1 MLERVAKLLVSAAV
15 LDDVLYS
22 ALVLLVAEPL
32 MLRRRYV
39 AFSPLV
45 LFLFAYI
52 FVYVAPYYGDLFGG
66 DAWVLK
72 LSSQELDVGVE
83 NVRCFF
89 YSWVVGV
96 LFLVPIYLRRARLE
110 SNRFAVVPLGV
121 TVRVVFL
128 MLFVYFLYIG
138 SGVDFN
144 PVLMIDRMINPRAY
158 TYIKEGFGPL
168 IFINTCMQLI
178 ALFMV
183 LNGFFSTRRKVYL
196 LLLFVVVSSMILGGG
211 KSQFLMVVIFSALLY
226 QKSGMGGKVTLGKKI
241 GIFALF
247 LLLMLGAFFSAFV
260 AYGDSDKKA
269 DSIDV
274 LSAIVDYQRE
284 AYYSAKV
291 AKDFDWDPEFVLVA
305 VVDTATAVVPRFLWE
320 DKPYFGFYNRYWR
333 PLYEPDTVAYHTTT
347 YGALAEGHM
356 VFGGLGPFFYGLL
369 WAFFVALLYRRILL
383 ASKLHTF
390 FISVYLSCLVYFF
403 LRAGFLFS
411 TPWNVVIFSGVS
423 YIFLSRL
430 ERRRLGRV

>member
-1 MLERVAKLLVSAAV
+1 
-15 LDDVLYS
+15 
-22 ALVLLVAEPL
+22 
-32 MLRRRYV
+32 
-39 AFSPLV
+39 
-45 LFLFAYI
+45 LFAYI

>member
-1 MLERVAKLLVSAAV
+1 M

-22 ALVLLVAEPL
+22 ALALLVVEPL
-32 MLRRRYV
+32 ILRRRYV

-52 FVYVAPYYGDLFGG
+52 FVYVAPYYGDLLGG

-72 LSSQELDVGVE
+72 LSSQELEIGVD
-83 NVRCFF
+83 NVRYFF
-89 YSWVVGV
+89 YSWVVGA
-96 LFLVPIYLRRARLE
+96 LFLVPFYLRRSKLVI
-110 SNRFAVVPLGV
+110 NRFASVPLGA
-121 TVRVVFL
+121 TVRVVVF
-128 MLFVYFLYIG
+128 MLVVYLFYIG
-138 SGVDFN
+138 SGVGFN
-144 PVLMIDRMINPRAY
+144 PMSMIDRMVNPRAY

-168 IFINTCMQLI
+168 IFINTCVQLI

-183 LNGFFSTRRKVYL
+183 LNGFFSTRKKVYL
-196 LLLFVVVSSMILGGG
+196 FLLFVVVSSMILGGG

-226 QKSGMGGKVTLGKKI
+226 QKSGMGGKATLGKKI

-247 LLLMLGAFFSAFV
+247 LVLMVSAFFFAFV

-269 DSIDV
+269 DAVDV
-274 LSAIVDYQRE
+274 LSAVVDYQRE

-320 DKPYFGFYNRYWR
+320 EKPYFGFYNRYWR
-333 PLYEPDTVAYHTTT
+333 PLYEPDTVTYHTTT
-347 YGALAEGHM
+347 YGALAESHM
-356 VFGGLGPFFYGLL
+356 VFGWLGPFFYGLL
-369 WAFFVALLYRRILL
+369 WAFFVAILYRRIVL

-390 FISVYLSCLVYFF
+390 FVSVYLSCLVYFF

-411 TPWNVVIFSGVS
+411 TPWNVVIFSAVS
-423 YIFLSRL
+423 YMFLSRL
-430 ERRRLGRV
+430 ERRGHGRV